1 MKVKA
6 TASVYL
12 EVPDTTDLRDCDL
25 QIPTVQVINSKTGQV
40 VAGADQPALHDVD
53 IEEV

>member
-1 MKVKA
+1 MKIKA

-12 EVPDTTDLRDCDL
+12 EIPDTTDLRDCDL
-25 QIPTVQVINSKTGQV
+25 QIPIVQVVNSKIGQV
-40 VAGADQPALHDVD
+40 IAGADHPALFDVD